1 MAITRL
7 KLSGTPY
14 EMGKQH
20 GKAFRDQ
27 IRAYTAE
34 RVHLSGTSSWAG
46 RELSRRDVLALAED
60 MVEANEGYEP
70 DLMEEIRGI
79 ADVTNLT
86 PAELLI
92 TNGFTDFIDAVY
104 TRATASAITHGVDD
118 CTAFLIP
125 GEGTADGHGFIGQ
138 TWDMHA
144 SAEPYVLLT
153 EVTPDDG
160 IPFIGFTTMGCIGQM
175 GMNAEGIAVGINNIM
190 GTGQVGVIWNL
201 VVRKILAQDNIEDAL
216 ACITDAELAGA
227 HNYLIM
233 DKHGSGYNVEAMAG
247 RYHVEELN
255 DDPIVHTNHCVI
267 DHNREVERER
277 PPESKISSVHR
288 LNQGMKLLEERPITE
303 ETLFALTRDETAICV
318 RPKPP
323 LYSASLGATVMR
335 PGTREF
341 WAVQGSPRDNEYER
355 FVL

>member
-1 MAITRL
+1 MTITRL

-14 EMGKQH
+14 EMGQQH

-27 IRAYTAE
+27 IREYTAE
-34 RVHLSGTSSWAG
+34 RVHLSGTTSWAG
-46 RELSRRDVLALAED
+46 RELSRADVLALAQE
-60 MVEANEGYEP
+60 MVAVNEAYAP

-79 ADVTNLT
+79 ADATDLS

-104 TRATASAITHGVDD
+104 TRANARAATHGVDD
-118 CTAFLIP
+118 CTAFLVP
-125 GEGTADGHGFIGQ
+125 GTATADGHSFIGQ

-153 EVTPDDG
+153 DVEPADG

-175 GMNAEGIAVGINNIM
+175 GMNAEGIAVCINNIM

-201 VVRKILAQDNIEDAL
+201 VIRKILAQDNIEDAL
-216 ACITDAELAGA
+216 ACISGAELAGA

-255 DDPIVHTNHCVI
+255 GDPIVHTNHCVI
-267 DHNREVERER
+267 HHNREVERER
-277 PPESKISSVHR
+277 PPESMVSSVHR
-288 LNQGMKLLEERPITE
+288 LNQGTKLLEERPVTE
-303 ETLFALTRDETAICV
+303 ETLFALTRDEHAICV
-318 RPKPP
+318 MPRPP

-335 PGTREF
+335 PGTGEF
-341 WAVQGSPRDNEYER
+341 WAVQGSPRENEYER